1 MAKKSNQ
8 LYHIGPL
15 LTVLITGSLCHAVV
29 EKHELLCTVVDA
41 LLEKLWLPAY
51 TQIGA
56 GGAGCGRG
64 WVWTD
69 IYQVTVCGVT
79 RLKRADESSGECL
92 PSVALSPPGQS
103 LLRSRTEHR
112 SSCPASTWPG
122 PLRLSPFFRS
132 CSQVRSLDFFSTR
145 TNPAMSAGRGRTTS
159 DSSKWN
165 AQISLVSSRL

>member
-1 MAKKSNQ
+1 MPNCVLYYGEQSNQ

-41 LLEKLWLPAY
+41 LLEKLWLPAD

-79 RLKRADESSGECL
+79 RLKRADESCGVFAECCFVSTGSKPPSLSNRAPVVLPGVNMARTAAVIALFSVLLSGAFAGLFFNPDEPCY
-92 PSVALSPPGQS
+92 VR
-103 LLRSRTEHR
+103 RSR
-112 SSCPASTWPG
+112 PYNFG
-122 PLRLSPFFRS
+122 L
-132 CSQVRSLDFFSTR
+132 
-145 TNPAMSAGRGRTTS
+145 
-159 DSSKWN
+159 K
-165 AQISLVSSRL
+165 